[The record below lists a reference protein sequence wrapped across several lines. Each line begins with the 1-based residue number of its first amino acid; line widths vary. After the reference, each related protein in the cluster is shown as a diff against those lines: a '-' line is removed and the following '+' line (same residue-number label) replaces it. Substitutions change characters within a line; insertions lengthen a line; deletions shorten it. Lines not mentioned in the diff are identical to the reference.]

1 MSNRAFLR
9 RPWRAA
15 SRLRRSIA
23 VVAITAVF
31 GSMPLSG
38 ASAADPQIVKLGMI
52 MTLSGPLAA
61 QGDNIDKGSRLY
73 VKLHEKELPPD
84 VKLEIIRRDDT
95 GANPDVARRLAQELI
110 TRDHVQMLAGVSLTP
125 NAAAIA
131 PLSAAAKIPLILM
144 NATTSSLTRLSPY
157 IARVSFTQWQLSY
170 TMGEWAA
177 RHGFK
182 HVHVAVTD
190 FAPGIDA
197 EQAFIKGF
205 AQNGGEITGTVRIPL
220 GSMEF
225 APYWER
231 VKEAKPDALYLF
243 TNNGRFSTAAVKA
256 YADTGMRQAGIALLG
271 PADIVDDAEL
281 PNMGDAVLGTI
292 TAGHYAAHN
301 QRPQNLAFIRAWKR
315 EYGAN
320 TTPNFMAVA
329 AWDGMAAIFSVIRE
343 LKGNVSGDAA
353 IAVLKHWHDADSPRG
368 PIAIDPETRDVV
380 QDIYIDRV
388 ERVDGA
394 LATVQIEAL
403 KNVKDPW
410 KILNPQ

>member
-1 MSNRAFLR
+1 L
-9 RPWRAA
+9 
-15 SRLRRSIA
+15 
-23 VVAITAVF
+23 
-31 GSMPLSG
+31 
-38 ASAADPQIVKLGMI
+38 
-52 MTLSGPLAA
+52 
-61 QGDNIDKGSRLY
+61 
-73 VKLHEKELPPD
+73 
-84 VKLEIIRRDDT
+84 
-95 GANPDVARRLAQELI
+95 
-110 TRDHVQMLAGVSLTP
+110 LAGVSLTP

-131 PLSAAAKIPLILM
+131 PLSAEAKIPLILM

-170 TMGEWAA
+170 TMGQWAA
-177 RHGFK
+177 QHGFK
-182 HVHVAVTD
+182 RVYVAVTD

-205 AQNGGEITGTVRIPL
+205 TGNGGQITGTVRIPL

-225 APYWER
+225 TPYWER
-231 VKEAKPDALYLF
+231 VKDAKPDALYLF

-256 YADTGMRQAGIALLG
+256 YADTGMRHAGIALLG

-301 QRPQNLAFIRAWKR
+301 QRPENLAFIRAWKQ
-315 EYGAN
+315 EYGEN

-353 IAVLKHWHDADSPRG
+353 MAVLKGWHDQDSPRG
-368 PIAIDPETRDVV
+368 PVAIDPETRDVV
-380 QDIYIDRV
+380 QDIYINRV
-388 ERVDGA
+388 ERVGGA
-394 LATVQIEAL
+394 LASVQIEVV

-410 KILNPQ
+410 KTLSPEQPR